1 MNTNICIISFYKFI
15 KIKKLK
21 TLQNDIQTI
30 ADINKLTG
38 TILVAPE
45 GINGTIEGKTENIS
59 SFLTELKKDKKFKD
73 IEPKYSY
80 AKKNAFNRMKVRIK
94 KEIVTIGDLN
104 INPNEKIG
112 KYIEPLKWNAFISE
126 PDTIVIDTRNKYEVA
141 IGTFKGSVNPET
153 KSFREL
159 PKWVS
164 KNLISKNKNIKNTKI
179 AMFCTG
185 GIRCEKATSLL
196 INRGFKDVYHLK
208 GGILKY
214 LENVPKE
221 ESLWTGECFV
231 FDQRVSVVHDL
242 KPGNYYMCHACRMP
256 LTKNDKS
263 LNSYIPG
270 ISCKFCYKSK
280 SLEKKKRYAD
290 RQKQIELAKIRGEK
304 HIGKKMEQK
313 LVKKKLKD
321 FIYE

>member
-1 MNTNICIISFYKFI
+1 MNTTICIISFYKFI
-15 KIKKLK
+15 KLKKLE
-21 TLQNDIQTI
+21 TLQLDIQAI

-38 TILVAPE
+38 TILIAPE
-45 GINGTIEGKTENIS
+45 GINGTIEGKLKKIN
-59 SFLTELKKDKKFKD
+59 SFLSKLKKDKKFQD

-80 AKKNAFNRMKVRIK
+80 AKKNSFNRMKVRIK

-104 INPNEKIG
+104 IDPNKKIG
-112 KYIEPLKWNAFISE
+112 KYIEPQKWNAFITKT
-126 PDTIVIDTRNKYEVA
+126 DTIVIDTRNKYEIA
-141 IGTFKGSVNPET
+141 IGTFKGSTNPEI

-164 KNLISKNKNIKNTKI
+164 KKLLYKNKNIKNTKI

-196 INRGFKDVYHLK
+196 LNKGFKDVYHLK

-214 LENVPKE
+214 LENVPEE

-231 FDQRVSVVHDL
+231 FDQRVSVIHDL
-242 KPGNYYMCHACRMP
+242 KPGNYFMCHACRMP

-263 LNSYIPG
+263 LNSYVPG
-270 ISCKFCYKSK
+270 VSCKFCHKTKSI
-280 SLEKKKRYAD
+280 ENKKRYAD

-304 HIGKKMEQK
+304 HIGKKMEKK
-313 LVKKKLKD
+313 LVKKKLKVLV
-321 FIYE
+321 YE